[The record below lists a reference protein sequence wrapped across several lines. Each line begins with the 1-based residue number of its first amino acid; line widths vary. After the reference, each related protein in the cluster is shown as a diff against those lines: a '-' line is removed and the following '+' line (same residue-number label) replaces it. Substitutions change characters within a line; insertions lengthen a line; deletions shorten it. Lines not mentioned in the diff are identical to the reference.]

1 LFRMAEV
8 TGRAERGSGT
18 GTVQSVARALHLLE
32 VVARTDEAPLSL
44 ITRES
49 GLTPSTAHRLLATLI
64 ACGYVMQSGSGR
76 YRLTHKVV
84 AIAGDAEARQAR
96 LRSGARPHLDAVR
109 AATGETVNLVVL
121 EGFSATYVDQVEGT
135 AAVRMFTQIGR
146 RVPAH
151 ATGAGK
157 ALLAFQPEAS
167 LEPLLAAEPFAGL
180 TAATITGAAGLRAA
194 LEDVRERGYATDSE
208 EYETGVGCVAAP
220 VVGAD
225 GRAVASISVS
235 APLARLQALDV
246 AKVGAALASRTAE
259 LARELGV

>member
-1 LFRMAEV
+1 MPESSDVVA
-8 TGRAERGSGT
+8 RGSGD
-18 GTVQSVARALHLLE
+18 GVVQSVARALFLLE
-32 VVARTDEAPLSL
+32 AVARTDEAPLSQ
-44 ITRES
+44 ITRET

-64 ACGYVMQSGSGR
+64 ACGYVMQSAESGR

-109 AATGETVNLVVL
+109 QATGETVNLVIL
-121 EGFSATYVDQVEGT
+121 EGFSATYVDQVEGS

-167 LEPLLAAEPFAGL
+167 LEPLFAAEPFAGL
-180 TAATITGAAGLRAA
+180 TPMTITRAA
-194 LEDVRERGYATDSE
+194 ELREELAGARDRGYATDIE
-208 EYETGVGCVAAP
+208 EYESGVGCVAAP
-220 VVGAD
+220 VLGSD
-225 GRAVASISVS
+225 GRAVAAISVS

-246 AKVGAALASRTAE
+246 AKVGAALAGRTAE